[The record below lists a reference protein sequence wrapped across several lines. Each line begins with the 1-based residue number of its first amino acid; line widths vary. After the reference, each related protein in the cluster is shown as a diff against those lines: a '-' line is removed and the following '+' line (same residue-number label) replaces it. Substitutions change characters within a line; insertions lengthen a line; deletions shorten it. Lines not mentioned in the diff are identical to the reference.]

1 MEGKKL
7 SAEQKFFQE
16 KYREMKSKSPDK
28 HDDLAKSFITTVGM
42 LATIY
47 FGVVTF
53 SKIAERALWFR
64 GFAMLPI
71 LMWLFAVMSA
81 LIGLLPGKYPF
92 LKDVPKSVE
101 KALEDI
107 TKQKYKCV
115 KCCGWL
121 TLAGLAMMMI
131 TLVLY
136 VFHVGHIQ
144 QTLSAP

>member
-1 MEGKKL
+1 MEDDGLGVVEGKKL

-16 KYREMKSKSPDK
+16 KYREIKSKSPDK

-92 LKDVPKSVE
+92 LEDVPESV
-101 KALEDI
+101 KDALEDI

-115 KCCGWL
+115 RYCGWL
-121 TLAGLAMMMI
+121 TLVGLAMMMI

-136 VFHVGHIQ
+136 IFNIG
-144 QTLSAP
+144 